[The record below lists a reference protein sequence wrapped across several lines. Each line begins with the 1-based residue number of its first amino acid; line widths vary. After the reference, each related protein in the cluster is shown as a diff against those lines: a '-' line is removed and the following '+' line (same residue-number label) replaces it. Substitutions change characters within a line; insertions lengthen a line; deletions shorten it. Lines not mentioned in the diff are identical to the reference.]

1 MQSIL
6 IIGKVWPES
15 ASSAAGSRMMRLI
28 NVFLKAGYRIS
39 FASTAHPSAFSNDLS
54 TLGISTYN
62 IVLNNSSFDSFIKE
76 LSPELV
82 IFDRFTS
89 EEQFGWRV
97 AAACP
102 NTLRILDTED
112 LHFLRAA
119 RQVALKEKRELN
131 SSDLHSD
138 LAKREIASMY
148 RCDLSLIIS
157 NFEMKLLK
165 AQFKIHESLL
175 HYLPYIV
182 NEISEVQKNALA
194 PFDARQHFISIGNF
208 LHEPNWDALLYLK
221 TEIWPLIRK
230 QLPKA
235 ELHNYGA
242 YPGQKVFELN
252 NAKEGFII
260 KGRAE
265 NVQTVMQQARI
276 CLAPLRFGA
285 GIKGKLVDAM
295 LAGTPSITTSLGA
308 EAMHD
313 DGTWGGA
320 VKNTAQDFAEAAVH
334 FYQSQSDWQQA
345 QNNGF
350 KILQDNFTNPAQEK
364 ELIDRIIK
372 IQSDLE
378 GHRALNFTGAML
390 MHHTTLSS
398 RYMALW
404 IEEKNKK
411 QESQNSAL

>member
-1 MQSIL
+1 
-6 IIGKVWPES
+6 
-15 ASSAAGSRMMRLI
+15 
-28 NVFLKAGYRIS
+28 
-39 FASTAHPSAFSNDLS
+39 
-54 TLGISTYN
+54 
-62 IVLNNSSFDSFIKE
+62 
-76 LSPELV
+76 
-82 IFDRFTS
+82 
-89 EEQFGWRV
+89 
-97 AAACP
+97 
-102 NTLRILDTED
+102 
-112 LHFLRAA
+112 
-119 RQVALKEKRELN
+119 VALKEKRELN

-138 LAKREIASMY
+138 LAKRELASMY

-157 NFEMKLLK
+157 NYEMNLLK
-165 AQFKIHESLL
+165 EQFTISDAIL
-175 HYLPYIV
+175 HYLPFIV
-182 NEISEVQKNALA
+182 EDVTESQKNSLPAFA
-194 PFDARQHFISIGNF
+194 SRQHFISIGNF

-242 YPGQKVFELN
+242 YPSQKVFELN
-252 NAKEGFII
+252 NAKEGFLI

-265 NVQTVMQQARI
+265 NAQTVMQQARL

-308 EAMHD
+308 EAMQH

-334 FYQSQSDWQQA
+334 FYRSQSDWQQA
-345 QNNGF
+345 QINGF
-350 KILQDNFTNPAQEK
+350 KILEDNFTNPAQEK

-411 QESQNSAL
+411 QELKDFNEDV